1 MNCDNENYILWGRGY
16 GLWFRRIWIVRMKTK
31 FCDLDLEEDK
41 DFCSFG
47 KGKTVQ
53 NEKGNYFGNTDTDI
67 GK

>member
-1 MNCDNENYILWGRGY
+1 
-16 GLWFRRIWIVRMKTK
+16 MKTK